1 MFDVILLSVAAVG
14 FAFII
19 SAITGYDVQS
29 RRLDDI
35 YARYEQEYGVSFGI
49 TEDEYNA
56 LPEAEKENFDKA
68 GEALNADAEA
78 AGLFMM
84 VVNLT
89 IVIISISLLLAY
101 MLLEFVVP
109 LLFGNGQTLGKKI
122 FGICLVRT
130 DGVKVTPV
138 MLLIRTLLG
147 KYTIETMVPVL
158 ILIMIYFR
166 IVGLTGTVVLL
177 LILLIQI
184 IIFAATRNHSLIH
197 DLLAGT
203 AAADMASQ
211 RIFESEDEL
220 IEYKKK
226 LAAEAAA
233 KKEY

>member
-177 LILLIQI
+177 LILLIQM

-203 AAADMASQ
+203 AADMASQ
-211 RIFESEDEL
+211 HIFESEDEL